1 MRFKNSYEEKI
12 KKFVLEN
19 KLTYNIDTMGCQ
31 MNEND
36 SSKYKGILE
45 SMGFIKSDDENANLV
60 LFNTC
65 CVRENAENTLFGRLG
80 FLKNKKKENKNMYIV
95 VVGCMTQQRH
105 ILDKIK
111 ISYPFTDIVLG
122 TNSMNLFP
130 KKLYEVIFENKKEYE
145 YIEENNQI
153 IEEIPIIYEDKY
165 KASVSI
171 IYGCNN
177 FCSYCIV
184 PYVRGREIS
193 RNPEDI
199 INDVKKLAQKGYK
212 EIMLLG
218 QNVNSYGNDF
228 KSEKKYTF
236 PELLKEIEKVDGI
249 EIIKFMSPHP
259 KDFSDELIDVI
270 STSNKISKQ
279 IHLPLQSG
287 STKILR
293 DMNRNYTKES
303 YLKIVEKLRNRNEN
317 ISFSTDIIVGFP
329 GETEEE
335 FLDTLDVVK
344 KVGYDQIY
352 MYIYSKRTG
361 TRAAKMEDNTENS
374 IKVERLERLKKIYED
389 ILDTLNKKTIDQT
402 YKVLVEGKSKY
413 NDKLYTGR
421 TSQNKIVIFE
431 ASDELIGK
439 IINVKIKSE
448 HLWYLKGNVL
458 KED

>member
-12 KKFVLEN
+12 KKFAIEN
-19 KLTYNIDTMGCQ
+19 KLTYHIDTMGCQ

-36 SSKYKGILE
+36 SNKYKGILE
-45 SMGFIKSDDENANLV
+45 SVGFVKSDDENANLV

-80 FLKNKKKENKNMYIV
+80 FFKNKKKEIKNMYIV

-111 ISYPFTDIVLG
+111 VSYPFTDIVLG

-145 YIEENNQI
+145 YIEENNEI

-184 PYVRGREIS
+184 PYVRGRERS

-199 INDVKKLAQKGYK
+199 INDVKKLASKGYK
-212 EIMLLG
+212 EVMLLG

-228 KSEKKYTF
+228 KNDLKYTF
-236 PELLKEIEKVDGI
+236 PELLKEIEKIDGI

-270 STSNKISKQ
+270 SKSCKISKQ

-287 STKILR
+287 STKILK

-303 YLKIVEKLRNRNEN
+303 YLEIVKKLKSNVED

-329 GETEEE
+329 GETEED

-352 MYIYSKRTG
+352 MFIYSKRTG
-361 TRAAKMEDNTENS
+361 TRAAKIEDNTENS
-374 IKVERLERLKKIYED
+374 VKVERLERLKKLYEEK
-389 ILDTLNKKTIDQT
+389 LDELNKKTINKI
-402 YKVLVEGKSKY
+402 YKVLIEGKSK
-413 NDKLYTGR
+413 NNENLYTGR
-421 TSQNKIVIFE
+421 TSQNKVVIFE
-431 ASDELIGK
+431 AKDELIGK
-439 IINVKIKSE
+439 IVDVKIESE
-448 HLWYLKGNVL
+448 HLWYLKGNIVN
-458 KED
+458 